1 MISADLSETDITKFA
16 CIRGDRP
23 RRSCW
28 RCRVALPSGS
38 IATMPGVAEDDED
51 NTDVADLTALAYSLT
66 LRGFDQQQ
74 HTLAELRSR
83 TGTLLTASSLLV
95 TFLGALAI
103 DRAGLG
109 PLGIVA
115 IVAYGLS
122 GIVCVWILI
131 PRRFVFRVSGTDL
144 VESQWGLPIDEVH
157 RRLVYWIEGAIT
169 ENHQV
174 LVVLQRAFKFA
185 AAGMLTEAIC
195 WGGQLAGIL

>member
-1 MISADLSETDITKFA
+1 
-16 CIRGDRP
+16 
-23 RRSCW
+23 
-28 RCRVALPSGS
+28 
-38 IATMPGVAEDDED
+38 MPGVAEDDED

-115 IVAYGLS
+115 YGLS

-131 PRRFVFRVSGTDL
+131 PRRFVFRVTGTDL
-144 VESQWGLPIDEVH
+144 VESQWGLPIDEERVQ
-157 RRLVYWIEGAIT
+157 VYRDINYISTTICLPNTGGGSQVASSAGA
-169 ENHQV
+169 NDKGSSNQ
-174 LVVLQRAFKFA
+174 
-185 AAGMLTEAIC
+185 
-195 WGGQLAGIL
+195 WGGC